1 MKRILIAIHALSF
14 DGAEKVA
21 AMWANYLSREG
32 HQIAFLVQNRREK
45 EQILEENI
53 AVFPIAAT
61 EEAYRT
67 MSVWQRLREA
77 RRIVK
82 AYCPDIVISFLP
94 KMQILMML
102 ATLGVRCKRIE
113 TIRNNPWVDT
123 DIGKKRFLWNFC
135 FVRGDRII
143 LQTEEQLEYF
153 PKHMQKKC
161 VVIRNPILQPPSAK
175 QYQGNAPRRFIAV
188 GRVNEQKNYP
198 VMIRAFAQA
207 IKDNQDAILDIYG
220 TGPSAYVSFIQTQI
234 DEAGLHESVMLRG
247 RTDKVA
253 EELMSHDVFL
263 MSSDYEGMPNA
274 LAEAMATGLVC
285 LSTDCKTGPKD
296 MIDSGVDGYL
306 AVTGSVDSF
315 AEAIQRIMQMG
326 RQQYAAMGAAAR
338 EKILTMCNEENT
350 FTRLKQLMEEDM

>member
-32 HQIAFLVQNRREK
+32 HQVAFLVRNRREK
-45 EQILEENI
+45 EQTIEENI
-53 AVFPIAAT
+53 AVFPIAPV
-61 EEAYRT
+61 EEAYRA
-67 MSVWQRLREA
+67 MSAWQRLRET
-77 RRIVK
+77 RKIIK

-94 KMQILMML
+94 KMQMLVML
-102 ATLGVRCKRIE
+102 ATLGIRCKRIE

-135 FVRGDRII
+135 FVRSDRII

-175 QYQGNAPRRFIAV
+175 QYQGNTPKRFIAV

-207 IKDNQDAILDIYG
+207 MKNTPSATLDIYG
-220 TGPSAYVSFIQTQI
+220 TGPSAYASYIQTQI
-234 DEAGLHESVMLRG
+234 DAAGLRESVILRG
-247 RTDKVA
+247 RTDRVA
-253 EELMSHDVFL
+253 EELMSHDAFL

-296 MIDSGVDGYL
+296 MIDPGVNGYL
-306 AVTGSVDSF
+306 ATTGSVDSF
-315 AEAIQRIMQMG
+315 AERIQRIMQMD
-326 RQQYAAMGAAAR
+326 RQQCAAMGDAAR
-338 EKILTMCNEENT
+338 RKILSMCSEENT
-350 FTRLKQLMEEDM
+350 LARLKKLIEFEM

>member
-1 MKRILIAIHALSF
+1 M
-14 DGAEKVA
+14 
-21 AMWANYLSREG
+21 
-32 HQIAFLVQNRREK
+32 
-45 EQILEENI
+45 
-53 AVFPIAAT
+53 
-61 EEAYRT
+61 
-67 MSVWQRLREA
+67 
-77 RRIVK
+77 
-82 AYCPDIVISFLP
+82 
-94 KMQILMML
+94 
-102 ATLGVRCKRIE
+102 
-113 TIRNNPWVDT
+113 
-123 DIGKKRFLWNFC
+123 
-135 FVRGDRII
+135 RGDRII